1 MGKLVEKL
9 EEKYKDA
16 TYNTFVQGNFTLVE
30 VVYRGKRAFG
40 IAKRNCD
47 TDPYVP
53 DRGLAIAESRALR
66 NLANGQFVKVNK
78 I

>member
-1 MGKLVEKL
+1 MGKFVQQLS
-9 EEKYKDA
+9 EKYKDA

-30 VVYRGKRAFG
+30 VVHRGKRAFG

-53 DRGLAIAESRALR
+53 DRGIAIAAARALR
-66 NLANGQFVKVNK
+66 NLANGQFATVNK